1 MSNAQIIPAQ
11 NTQLTQQADLELVL
25 DAWAQAL
32 ALRVSAQELAENSAQ
47 SYKRGAR
54 RFVAFCQAQKLDAL
68 DPDSVREWKAALLK
82 DYKPATVNAWLAGL
96 KALYTWL
103 AEQGQLSYNPAQNV
117 KGAKR
122 KGTNKRHARESL
134 TDSEMRRLLALPD
147 ESAQGKR
154 DAAILALMS
163 YAALRQVEV
172 YRADLSDLKTQSGR
186 LVLEVQGKGR
196 QEKDEIVVIMGD
208 AEKALRDWISIRGSD
223 EGALFTSLSNRS
235 NGERLSLRAIRG
247 IVKSYYKLAGIVGNK
262 TTHSL
267 RHTAITKAI
276 SNGVAIQKVK
286 GLARHSSI
294 ETTMIY
300 FHELDRLEDP
310 AEAYIS
316 Y

>member
-11 NTQLTQQADLELVL
+11 NTQLTQQAQLDELL
-25 DAWAQAL
+25 NPWAQAL
-32 ALRVSAQELAENSAQ
+32 ALRVSAQELAENSSK
-47 SYKRGAR
+47 SYQRGAR
-54 RFVAFCQAQKLDAL
+54 RFLSFCQEQDLDARA
-68 DPDSVREWKAALLK
+68 PDSVREWKAALLTE
-82 DYKPATVNAWLAGL
+82 YKPATVNAWLAGV
-96 KALYTWL
+96 KALFAWL
-103 AEQGQLSYNPAQNV
+103 SETGIISHNPAEHI

-172 YRADLSDLKTQSGR
+172 YRADLADLKTQSGR

-208 AEKALRDWISIRGSD
+208 AEQALRDWISARGSD
-223 EGALFTSLSNRS
+223 EGALFVSLSNRS
-235 NGERLSLRAIRG
+235 RGERLCLRAIRG
-247 IVKSYYKLAGIVGNK
+247 IVKKYYSLAGIVGNK

-276 SNGVAIQKVK
+276 SAGVPIQKVK

>member
-1 MSNAQIIPAQ
+1 MSNAHIIPAQ
-11 NTQLTQQADLELVL
+11 NTQLTQQAQLDELL
-25 DAWAQAL
+25 SSWAQAL
-32 ALRVSAQELAENSAQ
+32 ALRVSAHELAENSSK
-47 SYKRGAR
+47 SYQRGAR
-54 RFVAFCQAQKLDAL
+54 RFLSFCQELGL
-68 DPDSVREWKAALLK
+68 DPTAPNSVREWKAELLK
-82 DYKPATVNAWLAGL
+82 EYKPATVNAWLAGV

-103 AEQGQLSYNPAQNV
+103 SEIGRLSFNPAQNI

-122 KGTNKRHARESL
+122 SGTNKRHARESL

-147 ESAQGKR
+147 ESAQGVR

-186 LVLEVQGKGR
+186 LVLEIQGKGR
-196 QEKDEIVVIMGD
+196 QEKDEIVIIMGD
-208 AEKALRDWISIRGSD
+208 AEQALRDWLSVRGSD
-223 EGALFTSLSNRS
+223 QGALFVSLSNRS
-235 NGERLSLRAIRG
+235 SGERLSLRAIRA
-247 IVKSYYKLAGIVGNK
+247 IVKRYYRLAGIVGNK

-276 SNGVAIQKVK
+276 SNGVPIQKVK